1 MVQIETFGKYCIVRK
16 LGRSMTDVYLAD
28 DPTLDRRVVLK
39 IIEHSRDEFTR
50 LAIEAEKRG
59 AGIQKQLHEI
69 DSRILEIFDFGEQDG
84 CFFVAMEYFPGKTL
98 AEILQWERRLD
109 SARAVKF
116 AAEICSQLKT
126 LHAFLSDLNGRRTAV
141 VHGDI
146 KPSNIQ
152 IGTGDEVKLL
162 DFGIAKVITSTHN
175 LTRHNLG
182 SPSYC
187 SPERLSRAQVDP
199 SVDLWAVGVTLYE
212 MISGAPPYQAQDTRK
227 LENLI
232 QSRRPP
238 RALPEGC
245 PADLK
250 AIVAKALASE
260 LDRRYQTAEVF
271 EADLRAFLEAR
282 PTRAA
287 RERAPAWNANATV
300 ERGPDRDSTT
310 EKRKQRV
317 APLHSE
323 VRHAAR
329 RSDRTNLAIA
339 LLGGILAG
347 LLLFMPFSYWYRLR
361 TAAAPIHLR
370 KDYAH
375 EPASV
380 LSSDWSL
387 FQDLRRRYPLG
398 LQFPPEN
405 SLASTLRLNLAAAAE
420 NIIDNFRNS
429 SDTRLSDFD
438 WSKARVCLVHAL
450 EIDPADPKLRGE
462 LALCDGYLNLIR
474 NAKPPKASLSIDDFR
489 QAQSFLPRSAD
500 PHLAL
505 ARVYVYAFHNIG
517 EASAEF
523 HEAEQL
529 GYRLGPREAE
539 QQGDGYLYRA
549 QEELARARRVAPSER
564 EEIDKWLQLARD
576 DIERAR
582 SLYGPIAGFSSVNR
596 GLELL
601 YRVRAEQVKLATAQW
616 PPVPKRRY
624 TRRASLSV
632 GRWR

>member
-1 MVQIETFGKYCIVRK
+1 
-16 LGRSMTDVYLAD
+16 
-28 DPTLDRRVVLK
+28 
-39 IIEHSRDEFTR
+39 
-50 LAIEAEKRG
+50 
-59 AGIQKQLHEI
+59 
-69 DSRILEIFDFGEQDG
+69 
-84 CFFVAMEYFPGKTL
+84 
-98 AEILQWERRLD
+98 
-109 SARAVKF
+109 
-116 AAEICSQLKT
+116 
-126 LHAFLSDLNGRRTAV
+126 
-141 VHGDI
+141 
-146 KPSNIQ
+146 
-152 IGTGDEVKLL
+152 
-162 DFGIAKVITSTHN
+162 
-175 LTRHNLG
+175 
-182 SPSYC
+182 
-187 SPERLSRAQVDP
+187 
-199 SVDLWAVGVTLYE
+199 
-212 MISGAPPYQAQDTRK
+212 
-227 LENLI
+227 
-232 QSRRPP
+232 
-238 RALPEGC
+238 
-245 PADLK
+245 
-250 AIVAKALASE
+250 
-260 LDRRYQTAEVF
+260 
-271 EADLRAFLEAR
+271 
-282 PTRAA
+282 
-287 RERAPAWNANATV
+287 
-300 ERGPDRDSTT
+300 
-310 EKRKQRV
+310 
-317 APLHSE
+317 
-323 VRHAAR
+323 
-329 RSDRTNLAIA
+329 
-339 LLGGILAG
+339 
-347 LLLFMPFSYWYRLR
+347 MPFSYWYRLR

-387 FQDLRRRYPLG
+387 FQDLKRRYPLG

-438 WSKARVCLVHAL
+438 WSKARLCLVHAL

-549 QEELARARRVAPSER
+549 QEELARARKFPPSER
-564 EEIDKWLQLARD
+564 EEVDKWLQLARD

-582 SLYGPIAGFSSVNR
+582 GLYGPIAGFSSVNR

-601 YRVRAEQVKLATAQW
+601 YRVRAEQVKLATTQW

>member
-1 MVQIETFGKYCIVRK
+1 MVQIETFGKYSIVRK

-69 DSRILEIFDFGEQDG
+69 DPRILEIFDFGEQDG

-98 AEILQWERRLD
+98 AEILQWEHRLD

-152 IGTGDEVKLL
+152 IGAGDEVKLL

-245 PADLK
+245 PDNLK

-271 EADLRAFLEAR
+271 EADLHAFLEAR

-287 RERAPAWNANATV
+287 RERAPAWNANATI
-300 ERGPDRDSTT
+300 ERGLERNSGI
-310 EKRKQRV
+310 EKRNQRA

-323 VRHAAR
+323 VRHAVR

-387 FQDLRRRYPLG
+387 FQDLKRRYPFG

-429 SDTRLSDFD
+429 TDTRLSDFD
-438 WSKARVCLVHAL
+438 WSKARLCLVHAL

-549 QEELARARRVAPSER
+549 QEELARARRFPPSER
-564 EEIDKWLQLARD
+564 EEVDKWLQLARD

-582 SLYGPIAGFSSVNR
+582 TLYGPIAGFSSVNR

-624 TRRASLSV
+624 ARRASLSV